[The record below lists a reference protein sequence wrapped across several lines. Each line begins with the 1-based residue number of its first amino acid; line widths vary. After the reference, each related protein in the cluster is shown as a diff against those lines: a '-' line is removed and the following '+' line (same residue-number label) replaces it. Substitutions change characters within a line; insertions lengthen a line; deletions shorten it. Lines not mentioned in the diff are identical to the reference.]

1 MDRIAVPIVWENAN
15 IRQNNSVSGVT
26 IKDTG
31 VEHGSALC
39 KISMLPLYS
48 CPPLKLLFLWNIS
61 FPEGHFSWYLLP

>member
-1 MDRIAVPIVWENAN
+1 MNRIPVPIVWENAK

-26 IKDTG
+26 IKDRR

-48 CPPLKLLFLWNIS
+48 CPPLKLLFL
-61 FPEGHFSWYLLP
+61 FSMEYLLPRRAF